1 MSNSTLPHSLTNF
14 KTVVLLV
21 DDQAIIAA
29 AVHKMLQSQTEWEFH
44 YCSDATKALE
54 TALQLQPTVIL
65 QDLVMPNIDGLTLV
79 TEYRKHA
86 QLRETPLVVLSS
98 REEAQTK
105 AKAFELGANDYLVKL
120 PDPVELIARIKHHS
134 DGFKAALERNAA
146 YAALAASEKHLQ
158 EEAKRAAEYVRSL
171 LPLPL
176 TEGAA
181 TTKWKFVPSESLGG
195 DAFGYHWLDESRL
208 AIYLLDVCGHGVGP
222 ALLGVSAMNTIRG
235 GAIPGCDMRDPAAV
249 LEGLNELYPMA
260 QHNSMFFTLWYGILD
275 VDAKTIK
282 WCGGGHPPAVLVGP
296 DGSLTE
302 LASQGLM
309 IGAATGIPYDSS
321 EVALQPN
328 SKLFVYSDGIFEIT
342 KPDASMTSLDEYIV
356 KIGQFQSKPDAL
368 EQMVI
373 WGQDAQGGP
382 QFVDDVSLLEVTF
395 NPSAG

>member
-1 MSNSTLPHSLTNF
+1 MSNATTLRPSAAF
-14 KTVVLLV
+14 KTIVLLV

-29 AVHKMLQSQTEWEFH
+29 AVHKMLQSQPTWEFH
-44 YCSDATKALE
+44 YCSDGTKAVE
-54 TALQLQPTVIL
+54 MALSIKPTVIL
-65 QDLVMPNIDGLTLV
+65 QDLVMPNVDGLTLV
-79 TEYRKHA
+79 TEYRKHG
-86 QLRETPLVVLSS
+86 QLLETPLVVLSS
-98 REEAQTK
+98 REEAVTK

-134 DGFKAALERNAA
+134 DGYKAAMERNAA

-171 LPLPL
+171 LPDPL
-176 TEGAA
+176 TTGAA

-222 ALLGVSAMNTIRG
+222 ALLGVSAMNTIKG
-235 GAIPGCDMRDPAAV
+235 GGIPGRDMRDPAAV
-249 LEGLNELYPMA
+249 LEGLNDLYPMA
-260 QHNSMFFTLWYGILD
+260 EHNDMFFTLWYGILD
-275 VDAKTIK
+275 VDAGTIK
-282 WCGGGHPPAVLVGP
+282 WCGGGHPPAVVVGP
-296 DGSLTE
+296 DGSITQ

-321 EVALQPN
+321 EVTLKPN

-342 KPDASMTSLDEYIV
+342 KPDLSMTSLDEYIAEV
-356 KIGQFQSKPDAL
+356 GRLYTKADAL
-368 EQMVI
+368 EQMVL
-373 WGQDAQGGP
+373 WGQAAQGGA

-395 NPSAG
+395 NP

>member
-1 MSNSTLPHSLTNF
+1 MSSATPVHSLDTF
-14 KTVVLLV
+14 QTIVLLV
-21 DDQAIIAA
+21 DDQAIIAG
-29 AVHKMLQSQTEWEFH
+29 AVHKMLQSQPTWQFH
-44 YCSDATKALE
+44 YCNDGTKAVQM
-54 TALQLQPTVIL
+54 ALSIQPTIIL
-65 QDLVMPNIDGLTLV
+65 QDLVMPDVDGLTLV
-79 TEYRKHA
+79 AEYRKHA
-86 QLRETPLVVLSS
+86 PLAQTPLVVLSS
-98 REEAQTK
+98 REEAVTK

-134 DGFKAALERNAA
+134 DGFKAAMERNAA

-171 LPLPL
+171 LPQPL

-208 AIYLLDVCGHGVGP
+208 AMYLLDVCGHGIGP

-235 GAIPGCDMRDPAAV
+235 GGIPGRDMRDPAAV
-249 LEGLNELYPMA
+249 LEGLNDLYPMD
-260 QHNSMFFTLWYGILD
+260 QHNDMFFTLWYGILD
-275 VDAKTIK
+275 VDASTIQ
-282 WCGGGHPPAVLVGP
+282 WCGGGHPPALLVDP
-296 DGSLTE
+296 DGSITQ

-321 EVALQPN
+321 QVILKPK

-342 KPDASMTSLDEYIV
+342 KPDKSMTSLEDYIAKV
-356 KIGQFQSKPDAL
+356 GQLHAKSDAL
-368 EQMVI
+368 EHMVL
-373 WGQDAQGGP
+373 WGQAAQGGP

-395 NPSAG
+395 NP